1 MNRDRPVPLH
11 AQLSQLIRAWVDSGE
26 VRRGQRLPSEREMC
40 RRFGMSRTT
49 VRQAMTAAQQ
59 EGLVDCV
66 AGKGRYISCTHLTV
80 TPFHTRRKD
89 GAGMTPQR
97 IVKRD
102 GRLVDFDRE
111 RIASAIFKA
120 ARAVGGQD
128 RALAERLADQVV
140 AIVAHQFTDRFPTVE
155 DVQDIVEKVLIENGH
170 ARTAKAYI
178 LYRQQH
184 QELRDFRALLVNAEK
199 MVQDYLDQ
207 LDWRVSENSN
217 MNYSLQGLNNH
228 IISAVSAR
236 YWLEK
241 IYPPRV
247 REAHQDGAFHIHD
260 LGILSPYCCGWDL
273 ADILL
278 HGFAGVGQKVESAPP
293 RHFRTAL
300 GQAVNF
306 CYTLQGEAA
315 GAQALANFDTYL
327 APFIRYDGLRY
338 HEVKQ
343 ALQEAIFNLN
353 VPTRVGFQTPFVN
366 LTMDVTVPT
375 YLAGQPVIVGGRV
388 EEVPYGE
395 FQREMDMLNLAFCE
409 VMLEGDACGRIFT
422 FPIPTYNITP
432 GFDWESPV
440 AERIAA
446 MTARYGIPYFANFIN
461 SDLQPEDVRSMC
473 CRLRL
478 DNRELRRRGG
488 GLFGANPL
496 TGSIG
501 VVTINLPRIGYLA
514 KTPHRFFARLKE
526 LMTLAR
532 DSLLIKRQVLER
544 FTESGLYPYSRHYLR
559 QVKEC
564 LGQHW
569 ANHFNTIGLVGMNE
583 ALLNFLGEDIGT
595 PAGQQFALQV
605 LDFMREVLVGF
616 QQETGQMFN
625 LEATPAEGASYRLA
639 RIDRL
644 RYRDIVT
651 ASDQEPYY
659 TNSTQLPAGYTD
671 DVFEALTLQEQLQ
684 TRYTGGTVFHAFL
697 GESVEDTKAL
707 KAFLQRVLGRFRIP
721 YLTVTPTFSIC
732 PRHGYLKGEQ
742 PTCPWCQSATE
753 VWSRVVGYYRPVQSW
768 NPGKQE
774 EFRTRRAFLAPQ
786 QTEAASP

>member
-1 MNRDRPVPLH
+1 
-11 AQLSQLIRAWVDSGE
+11 
-26 VRRGQRLPSEREMC
+26 
-40 RRFGMSRTT
+40 
-49 VRQAMTAAQQ
+49 
-59 EGLVDCV
+59 
-66 AGKGRYISCTHLTV
+66 
-80 TPFHTRRKD
+80 
-89 GAGMTPQR
+89 MTPEK

-102 GRLVDFDRE
+102 GRIVDFDRE
-111 RIASAIFKA
+111 RIVNAIFKA
-120 ARAVGGQD
+120 ARAVGGRD
-128 RALAERLADQVV
+128 RTLAERLADQVV
-140 AIVAHQFTDRFPTVE
+140 EIVSSRFPDRLPTVE
-155 DVQDIVEKVLIENGH
+155 DVQDVVEKVLIESGH

-178 LYRQQH
+178 LYRKQH
-184 QELRDFRALLVNAEK
+184 QDLRDFRALLVDAEK

-247 REAHQDGAFHIHD
+247 REAHKSGDFHIHD
-260 LGILSPYCCGWDL
+260 LGLLAPYCCGWDL
-273 ADILL
+273 ADILR

-300 GQAVNF
+300 GQVVNF

-327 APFIRYDGLRY
+327 APFIRYDGLGYR
-338 HEVKQ
+338 EVKQ

-366 LTMDVTVPT
+366 LTMDVNVPS
-375 YLAGQPVIVGGRV
+375 YLVEQPVIAGGQFR
-388 EEVPYGE
+388 EVPYGE
-395 FQREMDMLNLAFCE
+395 FQPEMDMLNSAFCE
-409 VMLEGDACGRIFT
+409 VMLEGDARGRIFT

-432 GFDWESPV
+432 DFDWESPV
-440 AERIAA
+440 ADRILA
-446 MTARYGIPYFANFIN
+446 MAARYGIPYFANFVN
-461 SDLQPEDVRSMC
+461 SDLCPEDVRSMC

-514 KTPHRFFARLKE
+514 KAPEQFFARLGE
-526 LMTLAR
+526 LMELAR

-544 FTESGLYPYSRHYLR
+544 LTEGGLYPYSRHYLR

-564 LGQHW
+564 LGQYW

-583 ALLNFLGEDIGT
+583 ALLNFLGQGIGS
-595 PAGQQFALQV
+595 PAGRQFALEV
-605 LDFMREVLVGF
+605 LEFMRKEMIAF

-625 LEATPAEGASYRLA
+625 LEATPAEGASFRLA
-639 RIDRL
+639 RIDRSL
-644 RYRDIVT
+644 YPDIIT
-651 ASDQEPYY
+651 AGAGEPYY
-659 TNSTQLPAGYTD
+659 TNSTHLPAGYTD
-671 DVFEALTLQEQLQ
+671 DVFEALALQEELQ
-684 TRYTGGTVFHAFL
+684 TRYTGGTVFHVFL
-697 GESVEDTKAL
+697 GECIDDVKTL
-707 KAFLQRVLGRFRIP
+707 KAFLRKALSRFRIP
-721 YLTVTPTFSIC
+721 YLTITPTFSVC
-732 PRHGYLKGEQ
+732 PQHGYLKGEQ
-742 PTCPWCQSATE
+742 PTCPHCQSPAE
-753 VWSRVVGYYRPVQSW
+753 VWSRVVGYYRPVQNW
-768 NPGKQE
+768 NGGKRQE
-774 EFRTRRAFLAPQ
+774 YRDRRAFIV
-786 QTEAASP
+786 TE